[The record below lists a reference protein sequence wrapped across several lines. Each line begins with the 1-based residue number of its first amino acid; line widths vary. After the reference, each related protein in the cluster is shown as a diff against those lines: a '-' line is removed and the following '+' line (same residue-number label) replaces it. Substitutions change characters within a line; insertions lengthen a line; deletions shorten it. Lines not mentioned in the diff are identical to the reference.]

1 MSSFNVSVFSL
12 PLFLSAALL
21 SFPGEEAQAR
31 AAHALAVRYRLV
43 SRGGGVG
50 SADIGVRLTRAGALG
65 VERCWMEG

>member
-31 AAHALAVRYRLV
+31 AALFREIQCTSYCTVVRTL
-43 SRGGGVG
+43 
-50 SADIGVRLTRAGALG
+50 RA
-65 VERCWMEG
+65 R